1 MMTVKVIKP
10 FKACIGGELHP
21 SQFNPGIQS
30 LPNDIAEIALKKS
43 WATMVKQVTKRT
55 KNKSIK

>member
-1 MMTVKVIKP
+1 MTVKVIKP

-43 WATMVKQVTKRT
+43 WATIVKPSSKKIRS
-55 KNKSIK
+55 KLIKQ